1 MANWVHETS
10 SGEAGQ
16 RSKIHSANI
25 GLIRDLFIFWFV
37 IFLVVLC
44 WTNNILVTAILLA
57 AYGIRYYF
65 WPNKEDHVLYIGGA
79 VLGPITEII
88 ATTVGIWHYTL
99 PTFFNIPLWLPF
111 AWGFAAVLIIRIA
124 LAFVRK

>member
-1 MANWVHETS
+1 MSNIVQESSAGEAIQQSKETS
-10 SGEAGQ
+10 S
-16 RSKIHSANI
+16 RF

-44 WTNNILVTAILLA
+44 WTNNILVTAILIC
-57 AYGIRYYF
+57 AYGLRSYL

-79 VLGPITEII
+79 ILGPIAEII
-88 ATTVGIWHYTL
+88 ATSVGIWQYTI

-111 AWGFAAVLIIRIA
+111 AWGFATVLIIRIT
-124 LAFVRK
+124 LAFVKR